1 MTIPT
6 PAPPVSALPVSALS
20 GALDHI
26 DRTIGPSLER
36 LFDLLRIPS
45 ISTQPAHAAD
55 CRRAAEWLA
64 RDLESMGFT
73 ASIRE
78 TPGHPIVV
86 AHELSASSGPHVLFY
101 GHYDV
106 QPVDPLSLWET
117 PPFEPALVEDP
128 DSRRRSVVARGASDD
143 KGQVMT
149 FLEACRA
156 LRAAKGGLPLKV
168 SVIIEGE
175 EESGGLNLLPFLKAN
190 AEELRCDIA
199 LICDTGLAAD
209 GVPAITTML
218 RGLVGEEIVITA
230 ADRDLHSGI
239 YGSAAR
245 NPIHVLAT
253 MIAGLRDR
261 QGRITLPGFYEDVR
275 DVPASTR
282 DAWKQLGLGD
292 ALVLGAVGL
301 SVPAGEQGYSA
312 LEQTWARPTCEVNG
326 ISGGYQDAGF
336 KTVLPAQASAKISF
350 RLVAGQDPEA
360 IRASFRAYVEG
371 CLPPDCSVS
380 FSAHGSSPAASVPL
394 EGAALQAALAALGEE
409 WGRPAVTI
417 GSGGSI
423 PVVGELQQ
431 ALGMNALLVGFARD
445 DDRIHSPNERYDL
458 ESFHRGTRSWARI
471 LCGLAAA

>member
-1 MTIPT
+1 MIST
-6 PAPPVSALPVSALS
+6 V
-20 GALDHI
+20 LDHI
-26 DRTIGPSLER
+26 DATIEPGVER

-55 CRRAAEWLA
+55 CRRAADWLCS
-64 RDLESMGFT
+64 DLAGMGFE
-73 ASIRE
+73 ASVRE

-86 AHELSASSGPHVLFY
+86 AHDLSATSGPHVLFY

-106 QPVDPLSLWET
+106 QPVDPLSLWNT
-117 PPFEPALVEDP
+117 PPFEPALREDP
-128 DSRRRSVVARGASDD
+128 TSGRRIIVARGASDD

-156 LRAAKGGLPLKV
+156 LRAIDGRLPLKV

-175 EESGGLNLLPFLKAN
+175 EESGGANLLPFLRAN
-190 AEELRCDIA
+190 AEELRCDLA

-209 GVPAITTML
+209 GIPGITTML

-239 YGSAAR
+239 YGNAAR
-245 NPIHVLAT
+245 NPIHVLAD
-253 MIAGLRDR
+253 IVAGLRDGH
-261 QGRITLPGFYEDVR
+261 GRVTLPGFYDAVR
-275 DVPASTR
+275 ELPEAIR
-282 DAWKQLGLGD
+282 AAWREIGLTD
-292 ALVLGAVGL
+292 EVVLGAVGL
-301 SVPAGEQGYSA
+301 SVPAGEVGYSA
-312 LEQTWARPTCEVNG
+312 LEQTWSRPTCEVNG

-360 IRASFRAYVEG
+360 IRASFRAYVNSR
-371 CLPPDCSVS
+371 LPPDCRVKFTSHGGS
-380 FSAHGSSPAASVPL
+380 RASAVPFD
-394 EGAALQAALAALGEE
+394 GAALRVALAALGEE
-409 WGRPAVTI
+409 WGRQAVTV

-431 ALGMNALLVGFARD
+431 ALGINALLVGFARD
-445 DDRIHSPNERYDL
+445 DDRIHSPNEKYDL
-458 ESFHRGTRSWARI
+458 ESFHRGIRSWVRI
-471 LCGLAAA
+471 LGGLATADR

>member
-1 MTIPT
+1 MISK
-6 PAPPVSALPVSALS
+6 V
-20 GALDHI
+20 LDHI
-26 DRTIGPSLER
+26 DATIEGSLER

-55 CRRAAEWLA
+55 CRRAAEWLC
-64 RDLESMGFT
+64 RDLAGQGFE
-73 ASIRE
+73 ASVRE

-86 AHELSASSGPHVLFY
+86 AHDLSAASGPHVLFY

-106 QPVDPLSLWET
+106 QPVDPLSLWNA
-117 PPFEPALVEDP
+117 PPFEPALREDP
-128 DSRRRSVVARGASDD
+128 ASGRRSIVARGASDD

-156 LRAAKGGLPLKV
+156 LRAATGSLPLKV
-168 SVIIEGE
+168 SVILEGE
-175 EESGGLNLLPFLKAN
+175 EESGGANLLPFLQAN
-190 AEELRCDIA
+190 ADELRCDVA

-209 GVPAITTML
+209 GIPAITTML

-239 YGSAAR
+239 YGNAAR
-245 NPIHVLAT
+245 NPIHVLADI
-253 MIAGLRDR
+253 IANLRDKD
-261 QGRITLPGFYEDVR
+261 GRVTLDGFYDGVSDLPDAIR
-275 DVPASTR
+275 G
-282 DAWKQLGLGD
+282 AWKQIGLTD
-292 ALVLGAVGL
+292 SAVLGPVGL
-301 SVPAGEQGYSA
+301 SIPAGETGYSA

-336 KTVLPAQASAKISF
+336 KTVLPAKASAKISF
-350 RLVAGQDPEA
+350 RLVAGQDPET
-360 IRASFRAYVEG
+360 IRAAFRAYVQSR
-371 CLPPDCSVS
+371 LPADCSVAFAS
-380 FSAHGSSPAASVPL
+380 HGGSKACAVPFD
-394 EGAALQAALAALGEE
+394 GAALRTTLAALGEE

-431 ALGMNALLVGFARD
+431 ALGMNALLVGFGRD
-445 DDRIHSPNERYDL
+445 DDRIHSPNEKYDL

-471 LCGLAAA
+471 LHALAAAAEN